1 MRIKIILIST
11 LFIFASVSS
20 LNAGIYSYDKDTT
33 VIGELKTYKIKG
45 RESLIEIA
53 RNFDL
58 GYNEITSA
66 NPGLD
71 PFIPGA
77 DKQIEIPS
85 AWILPDCQPG
95 IQPEGQPGSQT
106 EEVICINLSEMRL
119 YYFFRQDE
127 SRRVMTFPI
136 GIGREGYDTPLG
148 DYTIIEKTENP
159 AWFVPESIRLENP
172 QLPKIV
178 PAGPDNPLGTHA
190 LRLSLGTVLIHGTNK
205 PWGVGRRVSHGC
217 IRLYPEDI
225 PLLFQ
230 AVKKGTPV
238 KIIRQP
244 VKIGIRDSRIYVEV
258 SRDAYKDNMSYMN
271 EVLKILRRNHVLEK
285 INNYKLRQAIR
296 EKKRIPIEISDC
308 DSMHP
313 LPFQ

>member
-1 MRIKIILIST
+1 MRIKIILILT
-11 LFIFASVSS
+11 LFLFIAASS
-20 LNAGIYSYDKDTT
+20 LNAEIYNYDSPDT
-33 VIGELKTYKIKG
+33 VIGTVRTYTAQKN
-45 RESLIEIA
+45 ESLIEIA
-53 RNFDL
+53 RKFDL

-85 AWILPDCQPG
+85 AWILPEV
-95 IQPEGQPGSQT
+95 QPEIQIEGGIS
-106 EEVICINLSEMRL
+106 INLSEMRL
-119 YYFFRQDE
+119 YYFFRQDGTQ
-127 SRRVMTFPI
+127 RVMTFPI

-148 DYTIIEKTENP
+148 NYTIIEKTENP

-172 QLPKIV
+172 QLPKVV

-190 LRLSLGTVLIHGTNK
+190 LRLSLGTILIHGTNK

-225 PLLFQ
+225 PLFYQ
-230 AVKKGTPV
+230 AVIKGTPV

-244 VKIGIRDSRIYVEV
+244 VKIGIMDGRIYAEV
-258 SRDAYKDNMSYMN
+258 SRDAHKGDINYMD
-271 EVLKILRRNHVLEK
+271 EALKILSRKHLLEK
-285 INNYKLRQAIR
+285 INKDKLFRAVK
-296 EKKRIPIEISDC
+296 EKKGILAEISD
-308 DSMHP
+308 
-313 LPFQ
+313 

>member
-1 MRIKIILIST
+1 MRIKIILTSALF
-11 LFIFASVSS
+11 LFIAVSP
-20 LNAGIYSYDKDTT
+20 LNAGIYSYDTTTT
-33 VIGELKTYKIKG
+33 VIGDVTTYTVKKND
-45 RESLIEIA
+45 SLIEIA

-58 GYNEITSA
+58 GYNEITAA
-66 NPGLD
+66 NPGVD

-77 DKQIEIPS
+77 DKQIAIPS
-85 AWILPDCQPG
+85 AWILPE
-95 IQPEGQPGSQT
+95 IQPEIRMEGG
-106 EEVICINLSEMRL
+106 IYINLSEMRL
-119 YYFFRQDE
+119 YYFFRQDGMQ
-127 SRRVMTFPI
+127 RVLTFPI

-148 DYTIIEKTENP
+148 NYTIIEKTENP

-172 QLPKIV
+172 QLPKVV

-225 PLLFQ
+225 PLLFK

-244 VKIGIRDSRIYVEV
+244 VKIGIRDSRIYIEV
-258 SRDAYKDNMSYMN
+258 SRDAYKDNMSYMD
-271 EVLKILRRNHVLEK
+271 EALKILRKKQLLEK
-285 INNYKLRQAIR
+285 VNKDKLRRTIR
-296 EKKRIPIEISDC
+296 EKKGIPAEISD
-308 DSMHP
+308 
-313 LPFQ
+313 